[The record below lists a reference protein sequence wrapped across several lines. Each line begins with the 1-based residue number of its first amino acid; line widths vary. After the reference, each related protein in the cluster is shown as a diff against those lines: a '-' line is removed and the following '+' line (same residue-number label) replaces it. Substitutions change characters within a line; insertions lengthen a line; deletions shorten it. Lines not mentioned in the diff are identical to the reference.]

1 LIFFCLTGEK
11 QMPRFKKGQS
21 GNPKGRPPDVSVLRA
36 LLEPHAPALV
46 NKAVELALRG
56 DASALRLCLDR
67 LIPPIKAKDEAVSLG
82 NLSDDL
88 AKGGRTVLQA
98 ASTGRITPCES
109 SMLMQGLSAQARIVE
124 IAELEQRI
132 TALEAQQSHEHR
144 EPHSGA

>member
-46 NKAVELALRG
+46 NKAVELALGG

-67 LIPPIKAKDEAVSLG
+67 LIPPIKAKDEAVSLDD
-82 NLSDDL
+82 LSDDL

-132 TALEAQQSHEHR
+132 TALEANFSHEHR

>member
-1 LIFFCLTGEK
+1 
-11 QMPRFKKGQS
+11 MPRFKKGQS

-46 NKAVELALRG
+46 NKAVELALGG

-67 LIPPIKAKDEAVSLG
+67 LIPPIKAKDEAVSLDD
-82 NLSDDL
+82 LSDDL

-132 TALEAQQSHEHR
+132 TALEANFSHEHR

>member
-1 LIFFCLTGEK
+1 
-11 QMPRFKKGQS
+11 MPRFKKGQS

-46 NKAVELALRG
+46 NKAVELALGG

-132 TALEAQQSHEHR
+132 TALEANFSHEHR

>member
-1 LIFFCLTGEK
+1 MQFE
-11 QMPRFKKGQS
+11 KGQS
-21 GNPKGRPPDVSVLRA
+21 GNPKGRPPGTGCVQQLRA

-46 NKAVELALRG
+46 QKALELAMSG
-56 DASALRLCLDR
+56 DTTALRLCLER

-88 AKGGRTVLQA
+88 AKGGRTILQA
-98 ASTGRITPCES
+98 ASQGRITPCES

-124 IAELEQRI
+124 IAELERRI
-132 TALEAQQSHEHR
+132 AALEAQQSHEHR